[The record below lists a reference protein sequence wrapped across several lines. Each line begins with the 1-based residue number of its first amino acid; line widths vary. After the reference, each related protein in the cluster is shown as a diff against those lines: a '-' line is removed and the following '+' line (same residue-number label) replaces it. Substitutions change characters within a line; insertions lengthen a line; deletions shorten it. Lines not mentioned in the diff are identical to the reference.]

1 MLRSSNSDP
10 APALMLGVLL
20 GLWFFFKGFRVMRE
34 YRVLADTPRMPIRSV
49 PMGFVHIRGKAE
61 SAQALTSP
69 LTHTPCC
76 FYRVE
81 IDQWKSAEHNTH
93 EWKRIC
99 TDIGGYQFHL
109 RDDTGAILVDAHAA
123 DYDIPLT
130 VERKVSS
137 NSRSVS
143 ADDSKLLEYV
153 TQAQAHSMTDRVG
166 QWIDKRFENKHA
178 DDNPDSHAKRQAF
191 RELFDGMSSAQ
202 QGGKLPFEAM
212 EKLFNATGPLADP
225 EKEQHRQQMLQRM
238 QLAKTA
244 SAAGLLD
251 DFMQRENRA
260 ASGSFRLR
268 EYVVTPGQEYL
279 ISGTCV
285 ENTDDRTLA
294 QDRSLIAK
302 GKNEPTF
309 VISTKT
315 DAQIHSAL
323 EKRALKMIFG
333 GAIAAIAFAAGL
345 FLRFGMFK

>member
-10 APALMLGVLL
+10 APALALGVLL

-49 PMGFVHIRGKAE
+49 PLGFVHIRGKADGG
-61 SAQALTSP
+61 QLLTSP
-69 LTHTPCC
+69 VTHTPCC

-81 IDQWKSAEHNTH
+81 IDQWKSADHNTH

-99 TDIGGYQFHL
+99 TDIGGYQFHV
-109 RDDTGAILVDAHAA
+109 RDDTGSILVDAHAA

-130 VERKVSS
+130 AERKVGSTS
-137 NSRSVS
+137 HSPS

-153 TQAQAHSMTDRVG
+153 SQAQMHSMADRMG
-166 QWIDKRFENKHA
+166 QWVDKRFEKKHA
-178 DDNPDSHAKRQAF
+178 DDNPEMHAKRQAF
-191 RELFDGMSSAQ
+191 RELFDGVGAAP

-225 EKEQHRQQMLQRM
+225 EKEEHRQQMLQRM
-238 QLAKTA
+238 QMAKAA

-251 DFMQRENRA
+251 TFMERENRA
-260 ASGSFRLR
+260 ASGLFRLR

-279 ISGTCV
+279 ISGTCI
-285 ENTDDRTLA
+285 ENNDDRTMA
-294 QDRSLIAK
+294 QDRSMIAK
-302 GKNEPTF
+302 GHNEPTF
-309 VISTKT
+309 LISTKS
-315 DAQIHSAL
+315 DAQVHRAL

-333 GAIAAIAFAAGL
+333 GALAAITCAAGL
-345 FLRFGMFK
+345 LLRFGMFK